1 MVILYN
7 MVITFSNDVE
17 RKMTQNGSFN
27 TRQNKNDSVLISF
40 NLYIVLSLAWPV
52 TCSLGGTG

>member
-1 MVILYN
+1 